1 MAYREDLNAALQPLQ
16 RAGDDVGAGLTEA
29 EEARRDLHFGHHRFH
44 PEMLDWVAAEI
55 RDLVHDKGIR
65 PGNIVVLAPF
75 LTDALRFSLANR
87 LAQYDVPTR
96 SHRPSRALRDEP
108 ATQTLLTLAALAHPQ
123 WQIVPSKYDVAYALR
138 HTIADMDLVRA
149 QLLAAIVYR
158 PRDGRLDLGAFD
170 EINPDMQQRI
180 TFAFGERYEE
190 LRQWIERYRTQAG
203 DPATDSNAEGG
214 EGLRLQQSVAPLDH
228 VLARLFGEVL
238 SQPGFGFHRDSDA
251 GRAAA
256 VLIESIQKFRWISA
270 GHDGRGP
277 GLSDLP
283 EGKSL
288 GQEYLEMV
296 QQGVIAAQYLEPW
309 QSEPEDA
316 VLLAPAYTFLLANR
330 PVDIQF
336 WLNVGGQGWWERLY
350 QPLTHP
356 YVLSRRWVQ
365 GRVWTDADEFALRQE
380 TLLRLILGLLR
391 RCRQSL
397 YLGLSELS
405 EQGYEQ
411 EGVLL
416 RAFQRVLRQ
425 T

>member
-1 MAYREDLNAALQPLQ
+1 
-16 RAGDDVGAGLTEA
+16 
-29 EEARRDLHFGHHRFH
+29 
-44 PEMLDWVAAEI
+44 MLDWVASEI
-55 RDLVHDKGIR
+55 RNLVHDEGIR

-123 WQIVPSKYDVAYALR
+123 WQIVPSKFDVTYALR
-138 HTIADMDLVRA
+138 HAIADLDLVRA
-149 QLLAAIVYR
+149 QLLSSIVYR
-158 PRDGRLDLGAFD
+158 PREGQLELGAFD

-180 TFAFGERYEE
+180 TFAFGERYEK
-190 LRQWIERYRTQAG
+190 LRRWIESYRAPAEDETRDADVEG
-203 DPATDSNAEGG
+203 DRARGPDGPAPQ
-214 EGLRLQQSVAPLDH
+214 RSVAPLDH

-238 SQPGFGFHRDSDA
+238 SQPGFGFYQDSDA

-256 VLIESIQKFRWISA
+256 MLIESIQKFRWISA

-296 QQGVIAAQYLEPW
+296 QQGVIAAQYLELW

-380 TLLRLILGLLR
+380 TLLRLVLGLLR
-391 RCRQSL
+391 RCRHAL

-425 T
+425 A